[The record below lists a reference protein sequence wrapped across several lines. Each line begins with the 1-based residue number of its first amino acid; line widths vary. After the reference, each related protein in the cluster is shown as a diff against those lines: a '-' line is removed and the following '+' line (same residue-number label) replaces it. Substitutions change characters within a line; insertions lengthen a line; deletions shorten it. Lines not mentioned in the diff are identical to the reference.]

1 MGRKEII
8 TSDDILGKEAIDP
21 DGSVLG
27 VVTKVHIDNHD
38 RKVVG
43 ITIDMG
49 FAKPDL
55 YVGIKNIKNFG
66 EDAVLLSK
74 VPASKF
80 KGLSVLTSEGKKIGR
95 VADVVMKNSH
105 VKEVIIS
112 SSRFLGKKSNI
123 KYSDIKEIGDSIILK
138 EGYKQREKP
147 KRDDDED

>member
-1 MGRKEII
+1 MAKKEII

-38 RKVVG
+38 RKVIG

-55 YVGIKNIKNFG
+55 YVGINNVRNFG
-66 EDAVLLSK
+66 EDAVLLK
-74 VPASKF
+74 TVPAPKF
-80 KGLSVLTSEGKKIGR
+80 KGINVLTSEGKKIGR
-95 VADVVMKNSH
+95 VVDIVMKNSQ
-105 VKEVIIS
+105 VVEFVVS

-138 EGYKQREKP
+138 EGYKAREKV
-147 KRDDDED
+147 KKE

>member
-1 MGRKEII
+1 MAKKEII

-49 FAKPDL
+49 FTKPDL
-55 YVGIKNIKNFG
+55 YVGINNVRNFG
-66 EDAVLLSK
+66 EDAILLK
-74 VPASKF
+74 TVPAPKF
-80 KGLSVLTSEGKKIGR
+80 KGINVLTPEGKKIGK
-95 VADVVMKNSH
+95 VVDIVMKNSH
-105 VKEVIIS
+105 VEEFVVSKYSFV
-112 SSRFLGKKSNI
+112 GKKILI

-138 EGYKQREKP
+138 EGYKTKDKVKKE
-147 KRDDDED
+147 

>member
-1 MGRKEII
+1 MAKKEII

-38 RKVVG
+38 RKVIG

-55 YVGIKNIKNFG
+55 YIGINNVRNFG
-66 EDAVLLSK
+66 EDAVLLK
-74 VPASKF
+74 TVPAPKF
-80 KGLSVLTSEGKKIGR
+80 KGINVLTPEGKKIGR
-95 VADVVMKNSH
+95 VVDIVMKNSH
-105 VKEVIIS
+105 VEEFVVS

-138 EGYKQREKP
+138 EGYKAHDKS
-147 KRDDDED
+147 KK